1 MNGFFET
8 VVVVMSMDK
17 VETFKY
23 VHELNM
29 LLKDGGLLLVT
40 EGKDGKPNAMTIGWG
55 FLGTMWAKP
64 VFVTAVRHSRHTFE
78 LMEEAKVFTI
88 NLPAKGMEATLEFC
102 GTKSGRDHDKFKE
115 MKFTARKGDNGAPYI
130 EECPVHIECI
140 TVFKT
145 DMKPG
150 QLEGGIEKEMYK
162 TKDFHMLYF
171 GEVKGVYA
179 AKDADKRL
187 KVAKV

>member
-1 MNGFFET
+1 MPR
-8 VVVVMSMDK
+8 VK

-23 VHELNM
+23 VREMNELLTKN
-29 LLKDGGLLLVT
+29 GIFLVA
-40 EGKDGKPNAMTIGWG
+40 EGKDNNPNTMTIGWG
-55 FLGTMWAKP
+55 FLGTMWSKP
-64 VFVTAVRHSRHTFE
+64 VCIVAVRHSR
-78 LMEEAKVFTI
+78 LMEEAKSWTVCI
-88 NLPAKGMEATLEFC
+88 PAKGMEAALDFC

-115 MKFTARKGDNGAPYI
+115 CKLTLKKGIMVDSPYI

-150 QLEGGIEKEMYK
+150 QLEGSLEKEMYK
-162 TKDFHMLYF
+162 TKDYHMLYM

-179 AKDADKRL
+179 VKDAEKL
-187 KVAKV
+187 I